1 MNFLGIKFKKIE
13 YIVPALVLVLV
24 LVGFVALTIATAS
37 PFTGEELTFGEIMA
51 NLDFSIVGLQAIF
64 FVIGVAIMLVLM
76 FVDYRIYSKIWF
88 LVLLVGLALLGLVVV
103 FGSALGGTKGWIYIG
118 SFTVQPSEIV
128 KLAMILVCAKFLAES
143 PLEKFTDVLPAVGV
157 FVAII
162 AVLLYQMDIGTTIVY
177 VVAFVGMA
185 FLAGMKL
192 RHMGIFAGAALAFG
206 VFAWF
211 VLLGPKQQSRIIN
224 FFNRTGDS
232 DAFLQLNH
240 SIAAIGSGGFAGKG
254 LFSVGALSQLDYV
267 PVLETDF
274 IFVAIA
280 ESFGFVG
287 CFILL
292 VIYAV
297 LIFRLFLI
305 ARRTEDRFGALII
318 YGIMFMLMF
327 HVFENIGMTI
337 GIMPIT
343 GIPLPFISKGGTS
356 MITNMAAI
364 GLVLSVC
371 YHAPDKERES
381 TL

>member
-13 YIVPALVLVLV
+13 YITPIIVLVLV
-24 LVGFVALTIATAS
+24 LIGFVALTIATAS

-51 NLDFSIVGLQAIF
+51 NLDFSMVGLQAIF
-64 FVIGVAIMLVLM
+64 FVIGIAIMLVLM
-76 FVDYRIYSKIWF
+76 LVDYRVYSKIWF
-88 LVLLVGLALLGLVVV
+88 LVLLAGLALLGLVVV

-157 FVAII
+157 FVTII
-162 AVLLYQMDIGTTIVY
+162 AVLLYQMDIGTTTVY
-177 VVAFVGMA
+177 LVAFVGMA

-192 RHMGIFAGAALAFG
+192 RHMAIFAGAAIVFA

-224 FFNRTGDS
+224 FFDRTGDS
-232 DAFLQLNH
+232 DSFLQLNH

-292 VIYAV
+292 ALYAV
-297 LIFRLFLI
+297 LIFRLFIL
-305 ARRTEDRFGALII
+305 ARRTEDKFGSLII

-356 MITNMAAI
+356 MITNMGAI

-371 YHAPDKERES
+371 YHSRDKQRDE
-381 TL
+381 L